1 MRQIVL
7 DTETTGLDPLQGHK
21 IIEIG
26 CVELIDRRLT
36 GRHYHQY
43 IQPEREIDVGA
54 MEVHGITQEFLKKKP
69 VFSHIAQEF
78 MDFVKGAELIIHN
91 APFDIGFLDAELAN
105 LPHSLGIMKDHCTV
119 LDTLVMARNM
129 HPGRRNSLDALCD
142 RYDINNTSRELHGAL
157 LDSEILA
164 DVYIAMT
171 SGQTDLAL
179 GGQLAGGNSLTQH
192 VEEIIRIASNRAKL
206 TVVEASAEEI
216 ERHHEWVAKHRS
228 EDQPNVWPHDGLKP
242 HDELKPNNGLL
253 Q

>member
-1 MRQIVL
+1 
-7 DTETTGLDPLQGHK
+7 
-21 IIEIG
+21 
-26 CVELIDRRLT
+26 
-36 GRHYHQY
+36 
-43 IQPEREIDVGA
+43 

-78 MDFVKGAELIIHN
+78 IDFVKGGELIIHN

-105 LPHSLGIMKDHCTV
+105 LPFTLGTMKDHCTV

-142 RYDINNTSRELHGAL
+142 RYNINNTSRELHGAL

-179 GGQLAGGNSLTQH
+179 GGQVAAGNSLTQH
-192 VEEIIRIASNRAKL
+192 VEEIIRVANDRPNFAVI
-206 TVVEASAEEI
+206 EANAEEVQ
-216 ERHHEWVAKHRS
+216 RHREWIAKHRA
-228 EDQPNVWPHDGLKP
+228 EDQPNVWPNDGLKP
-242 HDELKPNNGLL
+242 NGTLL

>member
-7 DTETTGLDPLQGHK
+7 DTETTGLDPSQGHK

-26 CVELIDRRLT
+26 CVELIDRRLN

-43 IQPEREIDVGA
+43 IQPEREIDAGA

-78 MDFVKGAELIIHN
+78 IDFVKGGELIIHN

-105 LPHSLGIMKDHCTV
+105 LPLTLGTMKDHCTV

-179 GGQLAGGNSLTQH
+179 GGQVAAGNSLTQH
-192 VEEIIRIASNRAKL
+192 VEEIIRVANDRPNFAVI
-206 TVVEASAEEI
+206 EANAEEVQ
-216 ERHHEWVAKHRS
+216 RHREWIAKHRA
-228 EDQPNVWPHDGLKP
+228 EDQPNVWPNDGLKP
-242 HDELKPNNGLL
+242 NGTLL

>member
-7 DTETTGLDPLQGHK
+7 DTETTGLDPAQGHR

-26 CVELIDRRLT
+26 CVELVNRRLT

-43 IQPEREIDVGA
+43 IQPERDIDAGA
-54 MEVHGITQEFLKKKP
+54 MEVHGITPEFLADKP
-69 VFSHIAQEF
+69 VFASIANEF
-78 MDFVKGAELIIHN
+78 VEFVDGAELIIHN
-91 APFDIGFLDAELAN
+91 APFDIGFLDAELKK
-105 LPHSLGIMKDHCTV
+105 LDDVFGVMSKYCTV

-129 HPGRRNSLDALCD
+129 HPGRRNNLDALCD
-142 RYDINNTSRELHGAL
+142 RYDIDNTSRELHGAL

-179 GGQLAGGNSLTQH
+179 GGQQASGNNLTQH
-192 VEEIIRIASNRAKL
+192 QEEIIRLGNDRKPLPVIQPDDDEL
-206 TVVEASAEEI
+206 TKH
-216 ERHHEWVAKHRS
+216 REWLSKHRS
-228 EDQPNVWPHDGLKP
+228 AEQPLLWPED
-242 HDELKPNNGLL
+242 LL

>member
-7 DTETTGLDPLQGHK
+7 DTETTCLDPSQGHK

-43 IQPEREIDVGA
+43 IQPEREIDAGA

-78 MDFVKGAELIIHN
+78 IDFVKGGELIIHN

-105 LPHSLGIMKDHCTV
+105 LPFTLGTMKDHCTV

-179 GGQLAGGNSLTQH
+179 GGQVAAGNSLTQH
-192 VEEIIRIASNRAKL
+192 VEEIIRVANDRPNFAVI
-206 TVVEASAEEI
+206 EANAEEVQ
-216 ERHHEWVAKHRS
+216 RHREWIAKHRA
-228 EDQPNVWPHDGLKP
+228 EDQPNVWPNDGLKP
-242 HDELKPNNGLL
+242 NGTLL

>member
-1 MRQIVL
+1 
-7 DTETTGLDPLQGHK
+7 LDPSQGHK

-43 IQPEREIDVGA
+43 IQPEREIDAGA

-78 MDFVKGAELIIHN
+78 IDFVKGGELIIHN

-105 LPHSLGIMKDHCTV
+105 LPFTLGTMKDHCTV

-179 GGQLAGGNSLTQH
+179 GGQVAAGNSLTQH
-192 VEEIIRIASNRAKL
+192 VEEIIRVANDRPNFAVI
-206 TVVEASAEEI
+206 EANAEEVQ
-216 ERHHEWVAKHRS
+216 RHREWIAKHRA
-228 EDQPNVWPHDGLKP
+228 EDQPNVWPNDGLN
-242 HDELKPNNGLL
+242 PNGTLL

>member
-1 MRQIVL
+1 
-7 DTETTGLDPLQGHK
+7 
-21 IIEIG
+21 
-26 CVELIDRRLT
+26 
-36 GRHYHQY
+36 
-43 IQPEREIDVGA
+43 
-54 MEVHGITQEFLKKKP
+54 

-105 LPHSLGIMKDHCTV
+105 LSHSLGIMKDHCTV

-192 VEEIIRIASNRAKL
+192 VEEIIRLGTDRAKL
-206 TVVEASAEEI
+206 RVVEANDQEI
-216 ERHHEWVAKHRS
+216 ERHREWLAKHRV

-242 HDELKPNNGLL
+242 MDGLKPNDGLL

>member
-1 MRQIVL
+1 
-7 DTETTGLDPLQGHK
+7 
-21 IIEIG
+21 
-26 CVELIDRRLT
+26 
-36 GRHYHQY
+36 
-43 IQPEREIDVGA
+43 

-78 MDFVKGAELIIHN
+78 IDFVKGGELIIHN

-105 LPHSLGIMKDHCTV
+105 LPLTLGTMKDHCTV

-179 GGQLAGGNSLTQH
+179 GGQVAAGNSLTQH
-192 VEEIIRIASNRAKL
+192 VEEIIRVANDRPNFAVI
-206 TVVEASAEEI
+206 EANAEEVQ
-216 ERHHEWVAKHRS
+216 RHREWIAKHRA
-228 EDQPNVWPHDGLKP
+228 EDQPNVWPNDGLKP
-242 HDELKPNNGLL
+242 NGTLL